1 MGTGSR
7 RASGPPVATSAG
19 GAAVGF
25 AASAG
30 AMGAVLFSAGF
41 VGLDGSVFFVGAG
54 FGLGGISAVR
64 PVVVVSGFF
73 SGFAV
78 PAESRP

>member
-19 GAAVGF
+19 DAIVGF
-25 AASAG
+25 AASGG

-41 VGLDGSVFFVGAG
+41 VGLAGSGGFAGAG

-64 PVVVVSGFF
+64 SVVVASGFF
-73 SGFAV
+73 
-78 PAESRP
+78 